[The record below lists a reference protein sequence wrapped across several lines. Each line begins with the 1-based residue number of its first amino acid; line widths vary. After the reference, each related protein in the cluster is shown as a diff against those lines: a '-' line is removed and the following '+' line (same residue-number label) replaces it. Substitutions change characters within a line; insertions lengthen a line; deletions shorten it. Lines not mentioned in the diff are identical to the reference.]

1 MEYYQIIIY
10 MLALS
15 EFFKNNIG
23 SDRKDTFL
31 LLEPIIL
38 DILKNSPSYHEY
50 IIQELNKL
58 KLLNEENIITILGS
72 FKSMKIIEHN
82 QDNDSYC
89 LAKNMEYIKNRN
101 EKLIENKKDGWNRI
115 RNYIINKMDKLN
127 CKNIDTFY
135 LEEHLYNFLISL
147 FEDEKNEIKDEYI
160 DVMIFLEACIYS
172 EKDSKKSLEFIKD
185 ILLGIG
191 IVNSIK
197 REHKELKNSKLPTI
211 YLDNIFIGNLL
222 GWCSN
227 IHFRDC
233 MNIFQQLKNSKLSIK
248 IHEDTFNIIIESMKK
263 YKNMRNN
270 KKEIKVNSFF
280 QFMQFCD
287 KNNKQML
294 NVDTINTNLFYD
306 TLKNKLNEL
315 DINIDR
321 KVNMDIDKS
330 DSLYS
335 NIEKSRKEINER
347 KEKIEIFYDLPEE
360 QTNYDY
366 LILRNYHEYYNKE
379 DLICD
384 IPEIF
389 LTYQQTILKLVLYD
403 ADIRTYNP
411 IMHVR
416 RFATLLLIENIIL
429 NINDNSKLLEYVL
442 YNSYSDLLNEKL
454 LQLLENVHEN
464 KKINT
469 DDAKKI
475 ISNISCATCVDS
487 DRNID
492 ILKNEDETKIVS
504 SIIKYKDKY
513 REKVIEVEEANKKIE
528 DANIEKEKIR
538 EEKEKSDIEN
548 EKLKNA
554 IEKSD
559 AEKNEVLKENE
570 KLKKEKQ
577 TRNKIDKYR
586 DIFRASRERKIN
598 RRNIKII
605 KIACIILISAL
616 ISTLIF
622 IFIKSNKDIIRIFTY
637 KNIKLPDIVIQ
648 LIIFIIVN
656 PIIFLLNKIFDKIK
670 KKAILIILKIL
681 FFIFIAFIV
690 IYIQINE
697 ENSSFFKWLSRII
710 GVILYIIP
718 FWNSIV
724 KWISNSNK
732 F

>member
-38 DILKNSPSYHEY
+38 DILKNSPLYHEY
-50 IIQELNKL
+50 IIQELNKF
-58 KLLNEENIITILGS
+58 KLLEEKNIITILGS

-147 FEDEKNEIKDEYI
+147 FDDEKNEIKDEDI
-160 DVMIFLEACIYS
+160 DIMIFLEACIDS
-172 EKDSKKSLEFIKD
+172 EKDGKKSLEFIKD

-191 IVNSIK
+191 IVNSVKI
-197 REHKELKNSKLPTI
+197 EHKELKKGKLPTI

-248 IHEDTFNIIIESMKK
+248 IHKDTFNIIIESMKK

-270 KKEIKVNSFF
+270 LKEIKVNSFF
-280 QFMQFCD
+280 HFMQFCD

-306 TLKNKLNEL
+306 TLKNKLKEL
-315 DINIDR
+315 DINVDSKIN
-321 KVNMDIDKS
+321 VNIDKS
-330 DSLYS
+330 DELYS
-335 NIEKSRKEINER
+335 NIEKSRKEIKER

-366 LILRNYHEYYNKE
+366 LILRNYHEYSNNE
-379 DLICD
+379 DAIWD

-389 LTYQQTILKLVLYD
+389 LTYQQTILKLVIYD
-403 ADIRTYNP
+403 ANTRTYNP

-416 RFATLLLIENIIL
+416 RFVTLLITENIIL

-442 YNSYSDLLNEKL
+442 YNSYSDLLTEKL
-454 LQLLENVHEN
+454 LQLLKNVHED

-475 ISNISCATCVDS
+475 ISNISCATCIDS
-487 DRNID
+487 DRNIE
-492 ILKNEDETKIVS
+492 ILKNEDENKIVS
-504 SIIKYKDKY
+504 NIIKYKDKY

-528 DANIEKEKIR
+528 DANIEKEKII

-548 EKLKNA
+548 EKLKKAN
-554 IEKSD
+554 EKSE

-570 KLKKEKQ
+570 KLKNEKQ

-586 DIFRASRERKIN
+586 DIFRASRERKIK
-598 RRNIKII
+598 RRNIKRKNII
-605 KIACIILISAL
+605 CLIVISILISVVIYYLL
-616 ISTLIF
+616 INHLNI
-622 IFIKSNKDIIRIFTY
+622 IKVVINNII
-637 KNIKLPDIVIQ
+637 PDIVKGFKNYIIIPDIVTGI
-648 LIIFIIVN
+648 IIFIIVN
-656 PIIFLLNKIFDKIK
+656 PITFLLKNIYDKIK
-670 KKAILIILKIL
+670 KKK
-681 FFIFIAFIV
+681 
-690 IYIQINE
+690 
-697 ENSSFFKWLSRII
+697 
-710 GVILYIIP
+710 
-718 FWNSIV
+718 
-724 KWISNSNK
+724 
-732 F
+732 

>member
-31 LLEPIIL
+31 LLEPIII
-38 DILKNSPSYHEY
+38 DILKSSPLSYEY

-101 EKLIENKKDGWNRI
+101 EKLIGNKKDGWNRI

-147 FEDEKNEIKDEYI
+147 FEDEKNEIKDEDI
-160 DVMIFLEACIYS
+160 DIMIFLEACIDS
-172 EKDSKKSLEFIKD
+172 EKDGKKSLEFIKD

-191 IVNSIK
+191 IVNSVKI
-197 REHKELKNSKLPTI
+197 EHKELKKDKLPTI

-248 IHEDTFNIIIESMKK
+248 IHKDTFNIIIESMKK

-280 QFMQFCD
+280 HFMQFCD

-294 NVDTINTNLFYD
+294 NVDTVNTNLFYD
-306 TLKNKLNEL
+306 TLKNKLKEL
-315 DINIDR
+315 DINVDTKIN
-321 KVNMDIDKS
+321 VNIDKS
-330 DSLYS
+330 DELYS
-335 NIEKSRKEINER
+335 NIEKSRKEIKER

-366 LILRNYHEYYNKE
+366 LILRNYHEYSNKE

-411 IMHVR
+411 IMHVK

-442 YNSYSDLLNEKL
+442 YNSYSDLLTEKL
-454 LQLLENVHEN
+454 LQLLKNVHED

-475 ISNISCATCVDS
+475 ISNISCATCIDS
-487 DRNID
+487 DRNIE
-492 ILKNEDETKIVS
+492 ILKNEDENKIVS
-504 SIIKYKDKY
+504 NIIKYKDKY
-513 REKVIEVEEANKKIE
+513 RKKVIEVEEANKKIE

-548 EKLKNA
+548 EKLKEA
-554 IEKSD
+554 KEKSD
-559 AEKNEVLKENE
+559 AEKNKVLKENE
-570 KLKKEKQ
+570 RLIKEKE

-586 DIFRASRERKIN
+586 DIFRASRERKIK
-598 RRNIKII
+598 RRNIKRKNII
-605 KIACIILISAL
+605 CLIVISILISVVIYYLL
-616 ISTLIF
+616 INHLNIIKGF
-622 IFIKSNKDIIRIFTY
+622 INNII
-637 KNIKLPDIVIQ
+637 PDIVKGFKNYIIIQ
-648 LIIFIIVN
+648 DIVTRIIIFIIVN
-656 PIIFLLNKIFDKIK
+656 PITFLLKNIYDKIK
-670 KKAILIILKIL
+670 KKK
-681 FFIFIAFIV
+681 
-690 IYIQINE
+690 
-697 ENSSFFKWLSRII
+697 
-710 GVILYIIP
+710 
-718 FWNSIV
+718 
-724 KWISNSNK
+724 
-732 F
+732 